1 MKSNSVKMKI
11 CINCSSP
18 MSEDS
23 EFCANCGQKF
33 EEKTNLTGG
42 LNGSI
47 IHQTAIRKKGHEP
60 GYIGHV
66 ILSI

>member
-1 MKSNSVKMKI
+1 
-11 CINCSSP
+11 

-47 IHQTAIRKKGHEP
+47 IHQTAKRKKGHEP

>member
-42 LNGSI
+42 AKRFYYTSDG
-47 IHQTAIRKKGHEP
+47 KKKER
-60 GYIGHV
+60 
-66 ILSI
+66 S